1 MTMKIIFAT
10 FALLASAFASSP
22 NPYRT
27 ASYKVAHLAAAKSK
41 VAKEVVALKDNP
53 PPYYEDA
60 KMARYITHEANWAA
74 LATIAAREPIIG
86 YPFANI
92 FSLSDGPVDNSTG
105 VPYFYISEWEISAQD
120 MVVNNQVSITMTLAQ
135 GEYCESNNLDP
146 ESPLCAHLI
155 MTGELVK
162 LTPGSEEEAF
172 AKNALFSRHP
182 AMNGWPTDHG
192 WFFAKI
198 EIKQIQLLAFFG
210 GAVTVDLGEYYEI
223 QL

>member
-1 MTMKIIFAT
+1 MNTIVVVAFS
-10 FALLASAFASSP
+10 LLVSLCSSLNPYQSASS
-22 NPYRT
+22 
-27 ASYKVAHLAAAKSK
+27 KVAHLAAAKAG
-41 VAKEVVALKDNP
+41 VAKDVVVEKDP
-53 PPYYEDA
+53 PPFYEDA
-60 KMARYITHEANWAA
+60 KMARYITHESNWAA
-74 LATIAAREPIIG
+74 LATIAAREPIVG

-120 MVVNNQVSITMTLAQ
+120 MEVNNQVSITMTLAQ

-146 ESPLCAHLI
+146 ESPLCAHQI
-155 MTGELVK
+155 ITGELVK

-172 AKNALFSRHP
+172 AKTALWSRHP
-182 AMNGWPTDHG
+182 AMEGWPSDHG

-198 EIKQIQLLAFFG
+198 EITQIQLLAFFG
-210 GAVTVDLGEYYEI
+210 GAVTIDLGEYYDI

>member
-1 MTMKIIFAT
+1 MTMKILFAS
-10 FALLASAFASSP
+10 FALLASILASSL
-22 NPYRT
+22 NPYHT
-27 ASYKVAHLAAAKSK
+27 ASYKVAQLAAEKSNA
-41 VAKEVVALKDNP
+41 AKEDVAVRGNP
-53 PPYYEDA
+53 PPYWEHA
-60 KMARYITHEANWAA
+60 KFARYITHESYWAA
-74 LATIAAREPIIG
+74 MATIAAREPIVG

-120 MVVNNQVSITMTLAQ
+120 VAENNQVSITMTLAQ
-135 GEYCESNNLDP
+135 GDYCENNHLDP
-146 ESPLCAHLI
+146 ESPICAHQI
-155 MTGELVK
+155 ITGELVK

-182 AMNGWPTDHG
+182 AMEGWPSDHG

-198 EIKQIQLLAFFG
+198 EIKQIQLLAFYG
-210 GAVTVDLGEYYEI
+210 GAVTVDLGEYYET